1 MNFYADIIV
10 DRKHIGDIYE
20 TYLVK
25 SKGVYYDTL
34 SSMQLIYVVEG
45 SVEIYLDEET
55 KIYNKGDL
63 IILNQF
69 ENKFIYSREENVLF
83 ISKISSEYL
92 KSLGKIYYTSRFV
105 NKSEDRRNND
115 NILKNMINIYKKL
128 NNKENKE
135 NGDMNLSLIQQI
147 LLILIKNYICI
158 ECTLT
163 NIDEKSDCLLSLE
176 TFVENE
182 NPRELNLINI
192 AEEMH
197 LSSSY
202 LSKTFNELS
211 GINFSE
217 FIQQLKLFYS
227 TTYLLNT
234 KDTLEQISY
243 TIGFESIKSLIR
255 IYKKFFNMTPTEY
268 RKKYV
273 KSFDY
278 LDDNINF
285 VELLNQYQNLKYD
298 QFINNFGN
306 RIKSNYNI
314 DVNAKKQGEFFKQW
328 RIIRNLKS
336 LGNNYL
342 SNLDELLKNYAIDE
356 MIILFSVDENGE
368 LIILDLNRQ
377 IDEIELM
384 NLLSKCIENNIM
396 PVIGLEFEEKFS
408 KNNIE
413 ELIYERL
420 TKIKKFYDLISNAI
434 GITNMKKFTFLLN
447 IGSMTDYLDDE
458 EKLERYREYIIKQQ
472 RMLEDKLET
481 HNYKWG
487 YNLGRISEDKIFK
500 IGKILDRFKGKKF
513 KFVPT
518 VVYLRFNKENIKN
531 KKELINIKKELN
543 HCVNGLTQISKEFNF
558 LVDKVYVK
566 DLFLDIDISDVN
578 YLYRDLFAV
587 SLILDSIFA
596 NDDKDIKY
604 IYEYKLT
611 DKLQKDG
618 IYLPRYTDENGF
630 NTPVY
635 WISLLLDSIKGEV
648 IYDEQGCFAVI
659 NDADLYILLYG
670 DTVTDYYFA
679 QKNGIQDLDEKYLDI
694 NLNIKGLKGKYKIT
708 TERLFYKEGTIG
720 YYLKH
725 FENYKYLTSKEKEY
739 IKRVAV
745 PSLDINL
752 KEISNE
758 YVDIVKYSPFN
769 VVLKKYTKI

>member
-105 NKSEDRRNND
+105 NKSEDKRNND
-115 NILKNMINIYKKL
+115 NILKNMINIYKRL
-128 NNKENKE
+128 NNKDNKE

-408 KNNIE
+408 KDNIE

-487 YNLGRISEDKIFK
+487 YNLGRISEEKIFK
-500 IGKILDRFKGKKF
+500 IGKILERFKGKKF

-708 TERLFYKEGTIG
+708 TERLSYKEGTIG

>member
-1 MNFYADIIV
+1 
-10 DRKHIGDIYE
+10 
-20 TYLVK
+20 
-25 SKGVYYDTL
+25 
-34 SSMQLIYVVEG
+34 
-45 SVEIYLDEET
+45 
-55 KIYNKGDL
+55 
-63 IILNQF
+63 
-69 ENKFIYSREENVLF
+69 
-83 ISKISSEYL
+83 
-92 KSLGKIYYTSRFV
+92 
-105 NKSEDRRNND
+105 
-115 NILKNMINIYKKL
+115 
-128 NNKENKE
+128 
-135 NGDMNLSLIQQI
+135 
-147 LLILIKNYICI
+147 
-158 ECTLT
+158 
-163 NIDEKSDCLLSLE
+163 
-176 TFVENE
+176 
-182 NPRELNLINI
+182 
-192 AEEMH
+192 
-197 LSSSY
+197 
-202 LSKTFNELS
+202 
-211 GINFSE
+211 
-217 FIQQLKLFYS
+217 
-227 TTYLLNT
+227 
-234 KDTLEQISY
+234 
-243 TIGFESIKSLIR
+243 
-255 IYKKFFNMTPTEY
+255 MTPTEY

-708 TERLFYKEGTIG
+708 TERLSYKEGTIG

>member
-1 MNFYADIIV
+1 
-10 DRKHIGDIYE
+10 
-20 TYLVK
+20 
-25 SKGVYYDTL
+25 
-34 SSMQLIYVVEG
+34 MQLIYVVEG

-105 NKSEDRRNND
+105 NKSEDKRNND

-518 VVYLRFNKENIKN
+518 VVYLTVVYLRFNKENIKN

-708 TERLFYKEGTIG
+708 TERLSYKEGTIG

>member
-105 NKSEDRRNND
+105 NKSEDKRNND
-115 NILKNMINIYKKL
+115 NILKNMINIYKRL
-128 NNKENKE
+128 NNKDNKE

-708 TERLFYKEGTIG
+708 TERLSYKEGTIG

>member
-105 NKSEDRRNND
+105 NKSEDKRNND
-115 NILKNMINIYKKL
+115 NILKNMINIYKRL
-128 NNKENKE
+128 NNKDNKE

-227 TTYLLNT
+227 TIYLLNT

-408 KNNIE
+408 KDNIE

-487 YNLGRISEDKIFK
+487 YNLGRISEEKIFK
-500 IGKILDRFKGKKF
+500 IGKILERFKGKKF

-708 TERLFYKEGTIG
+708 TERLSYKEGTIG